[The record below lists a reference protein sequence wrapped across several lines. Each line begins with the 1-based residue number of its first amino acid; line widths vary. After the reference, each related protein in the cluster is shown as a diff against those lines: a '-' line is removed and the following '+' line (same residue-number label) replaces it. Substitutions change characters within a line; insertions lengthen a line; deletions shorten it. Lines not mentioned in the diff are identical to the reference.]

1 MPGPVPTSPANRGYQ
16 PGFTAAM
23 MLKDLKLA
31 QAAARAWA
39 RATPLGAEAYQLYS
53 LFAGSGNE
61 GLDFSAIIKM
71 IEGECRVAP
80 SRLARRRHGL
90 GQSKVEADVK
100 DQYLISIRLIERLH
114 RRFLDVIKAELDR
127 LGIEDINN
135 VQTLILFNINEEQLT
150 VGELTVRGYYLGS
163 NVSYNVKKLV
173 ENDYLIQERSSHDR
187 RMTRVRL
194 SPKGLDLTAR
204 ISELYQRNSEEL
216 SGKFV
221 GEEQLRQ
228 TNQALMSLE
237 RYWSSQISYGPAF
250 GMMEP
255 EE

>member
-1 MPGPVPTSPANRGYQ
+1 M
-16 PGFTAAM
+16 
-23 MLKDLKLA
+23 K
-31 QAAARAWA
+31 
-39 RATPLGAEAYQLYS
+39 E
-53 LFAGSGNE
+53 
-61 GLDFSAIIKM
+61 
-71 IEGECRVAP
+71 
-80 SRLARRRHGL
+80 
-90 GQSKVEADVK
+90 
-100 DQYLISIRLIERLH
+100 QYLISIRLIERLH

-204 ISELYQRNSEEL
+204 ISELYQRNSEDL

-221 GEEQLRQ
+221 SEEQLKQ
-228 TNQALMSLE
+228 TNQVLMSLE

-250 GMMEP
+250 GMFEP